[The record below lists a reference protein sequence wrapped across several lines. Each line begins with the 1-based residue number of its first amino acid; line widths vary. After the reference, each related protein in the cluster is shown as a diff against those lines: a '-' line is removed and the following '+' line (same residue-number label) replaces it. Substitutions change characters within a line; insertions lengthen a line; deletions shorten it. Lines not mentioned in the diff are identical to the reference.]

1 VKAGKWFHPC
11 FVAFKESWVRPVR
24 QRQPCLNIES
34 RVFEP
39 CWSDDAIASA
49 QATLWRALRIV
60 AEPGGAAA
68 FCAILSGAYRPEA
81 GERVAGISG
90 GDTAAVNFVSAS

>member
-11 FVAFKESWVRPVR
+11 FVAFKESWFRPVR

-60 AEPGGAAA
+60 PSLAVPQRSAQSCQARIGRKRENAWQASAAA
-68 FCAILSGAYRPEA
+68 IPQR
-81 GERVAGISG
+81 
-90 GDTAAVNFVSAS
+90 